1 MNAWWL
7 NDFYWTADMDMVIG
21 NHEKFIERQTT
32 ESVIQFYGMNISVVS
47 GVYHPLE
54 CSSTHLLAQALM
66 PNIGS
71 GSKALDVGCGS
82 GAISCLLA
90 DNFSAVFAIDIDD
103 TALLC
108 TKENT
113 IINRKDNVTV
123 LKSDLFE
130 GIQQG
135 EQFELMVFNAP
146 LLHMKVTSK
155 SPKPRNY
162 HDHMSIDVGGAAL
175 IRFANEIKNHFTNNS
190 KVFIMV
196 SNIGEKD
203 VITKVFGILS
213 EYGEV
218 KVVNAYYNE
227 IRKPMAVCVVDY
239 SGRF

>member
-1 MNAWWL
+1 
-7 NDFYWTADMDMVIG
+7 MDMVIG

-130 GIQQG
+130 GIQQR

-146 LLHMKVTSK
+146 LLHVKVTSK
-155 SPKPRNY
+155 SPTPQNY
-162 HDHMSIDVGGAAL
+162 HDHMSIDIGGAAL
-175 IRFANEIKNHFTNNS
+175 IRFANEIKNTFH
-190 KVFIMV
+190 
-196 SNIGEKD
+196 
-203 VITKVFGILS
+203 
-213 EYGEV
+213 
-218 KVVNAYYNE
+218 
-227 IRKPMAVCVVDY
+227 
-239 SGRF
+239 